1 MILLFSSPRL
11 SSATRSLSKA
21 FHSAAYALD
30 SSLLMT
36 LLPLSW
42 LSKPRVKSMGSS
54 GMVRGKAEGTIM

>member
-21 FHSAAYALD
+21 FHSAAYVLD

-36 LLPLSW
+36 LLPL
-42 LSKPRVKSMGSS
+42 LSLINPSVKSMDSS
-54 GMVRGKAEGTIM
+54 GMVRGKAEGIIM